1 MDEDNDIFAQ
11 VGIGA
16 MIIFIA
22 SLLAVTSSMYV
33 MIGELERLSQSAE
46 ETIAIATNEA
56 HTQVVFVGGWVL
68 SLIHI

>member
-46 ETIAIATNEA
+46 EP
-56 HTQVVFVGGWVL
+56 
-68 SLIHI
+68 